1 MGRKV
6 EITGITWAPVAA
18 AMRAVADSVAAW
30 MPKKGTNSASFSPK
44 SMSGSMK

>member
-1 MGRKV
+1 V
-6 EITGITWAPVAA
+6 AITGITWAPVVA
-18 AMRAVADSVAAW
+18 AMRAVAVRVAAG